1 MPGSFEA
8 QFPEA
13 STSQLPEEWA
23 EVAPEALRQQLGE
36 LGFDLRNLGVQVVIE
51 RVWVENRG
59 KKMEELVDQVVV
71 ELLEG

>member
-1 MPGSFEA
+1 M
-8 QFPEA
+8 
-13 STSQLPEEWA
+13 
-23 EVAPEALRQQLGE
+23 APEALRQQLGE
-36 LGFDLRNLGVQVVIE
+36 LGFDLRDLGVQVVIE